1 MSEVLTS
8 VPYPDSDIRCG
19 YTPRPNRRDLLL
31 GSVVAALLATA
42 ARSAN
47 AQTSEP
53 FKIVIAFPPGGT
65 STASTSPMLEPL
77 GARLGAPVT
86 QVYMP
91 GAGGDVAALEVI
103 KAAPDG
109 RTLFFGHAGP
119 LAINPH
125 LSVLHA
131 FDPLTDLAPLA
142 QVVQFPIVVCAH
154 SKLGVIDIASLV
166 ALGKTRQFVV
176 GSSGNGSV
184 QHLAGEAFKR
194 TYGLQT
200 LHVPFAGGG
209 PVQEALAKGALDVLC
224 ETGSNVVR
232 HIREGRL
239 VGLAV
244 MSKRRLATLP
254 DVPTFA
260 ELGEGTL
267 DVSAW
272 FGLLAPAATPV
283 ETQDKLS
290 TAVLAVL
297 DDAGMKKALLDIG
310 GLPAPL
316 DRQAFRDFIVAE
328 HARWGNFIKDAGLH
342 PTGTDAG
349 GSSIGTPR

>member
-1 MSEVLTS
+1 
-8 VPYPDSDIRCG
+8 
-19 YTPRPNRRDLLL
+19 
-31 GSVVAALLATA
+31 
-42 ARSAN
+42 
-47 AQTSEP
+47 
-53 FKIVIAFPPGGT
+53 
-65 STASTSPMLEPL
+65 MLEPL
-77 GARLGAPVT
+77 GAKLGAPVT
-86 QVYMP
+86 QVYKP
-91 GAGGDVAALEVI
+91 GAGGDVAAIEVI

-125 LSVLHA
+125 LTVLRV
-131 FDPLTDLAPLA
+131 FDPLKDLAPLA

-154 SKLGVIDIASLV
+154 TKLGVTDLKSLV
-166 ALGKTRQFVV
+166 ALGKTRQLVV

-200 LHVPFAGGG
+200 LHLPFAGGG
-209 PVQEALAKGALDVLC
+209 PVQEALTRGALDVLC

-239 VGLAV
+239 AGLAV
-244 MSKRRLATLP
+244 MSKQRLATLP

-260 ELGEGTL
+260 ELGEGAL

-272 FGLLAPAATPV
+272 FGLLAPVATPV
-283 ETQDKLS
+283 EMQDRLS
-290 TAVLAVL
+290 AAVLAVL
-297 DDAGMKKALLDIG
+297 EDAGIKTALLDIG

-316 DRQAFRDFIVAE
+316 GRQAFGEFIVAE
-328 HARWGNFIKDAGLH
+328 HARWGKFIKDAGLH
-342 PTGTDAG
+342 PAGTDAG
-349 GSSIGTPR
+349 ASIGTPR